1 MLRTILLISPIYVSL
16 LWFVTLVGNARKYS
30 NPRRY
35 LGWFML
41 LPLVIFSSHFLY
53 FAPLPAI
60 YPYFDIALQ
69 GASLLVFPA
78 YYIYFRLL
86 TIDDAFSI
94 KVHSKFVFVPVL
106 ITLIY
111 ALGVLLTP
119 KVEFRTW
126 LFNDQTYPDSIHIW
140 FLKIL
145 RHIIRLAILIQV
157 VLAAIG
163 NTLLIRKYSSKA
175 EQYYSDVNDGKYNNA
190 KMLNYSL
197 LILSAAAFI
206 LTALG
211 RHFLISKDLI
221 INLGWSVFTIMLFVI
236 GYMGARQKPINPTF
250 ELVSEEVDYEP
261 VDLKNALQKEILS
274 KLKVEFEQKK
284 IYLNSQ
290 LNIFDVVQVVGTNRT
305 YISNIINQH
314 YNVNFCSFVNNYRLI
329 ELERVFINNPLLS
342 NEQLAEKCGFGS
354 INSMKRAI
362 YTKSGI
368 SISVWRNEQK
378 LKDMSHFK

>member
-1 MLRTILLISPIYVSL
+1 MLRTILLISPIYVCL
-16 LWFVTLVGNARKYS
+16 LWFITLLGNSRKYS
-30 NPRRY
+30 NPRIY

-41 LPLVIFSSHFLY
+41 LPLLIFSSHFLY

-60 YPYFDIALQ
+60 YPYFDIILQ

-86 TIDDAFSI
+86 TIDDDFSI
-94 KVHSKFVFVPVL
+94 KVHYKFILFPVI
-106 ITLIY
+106 ITIIY

-119 KVEFRTW
+119 KIEFRTW
-126 LFNDQTYPDSIHIW
+126 LFNDQAYPDSIHIW

-145 RHIIRLAILIQV
+145 RHIIRLTILIQV
-157 VLAAIG
+157 VLVAIG
-163 NTLLIRKYSSKA
+163 NALLITKYSSKA
-175 EQYYSDVNDGKYNNA
+175 EQYYSDDNDGKYNNA

-206 LTALG
+206 LTILG
-211 RHFLISKDLI
+211 RYLLSSKDLI
-221 INLGWSVFTIMLFVI
+221 INLGWSVFTIMLFAI

-250 ELVSEEVDYEP
+250 ELVPEELDYEP
-261 VDLKNALQKEILS
+261 VDLKNTLQKEIIN

-329 ELERVFINNPLLS
+329 ELEQVIIKNPLIS

-362 YTKSGI
+362 ASRTGHSITTWKKDVIKS
-368 SISVWRNEQK
+368 N
-378 LKDMSHFK
+378 